1 MWSRYNAELGHR
13 KTDLFVYRRK
23 EKGKMFSE
31 YADIISIDDQ
41 MKMLHIGK
49 TTAYTL
55 VKEKRIQHVK
65 VGRKYI
71 IPQKV
76 VIQFLEEMC
85 HNKAQD
91 N

>member
-1 MWSRYNAELGHR
+1 
-13 KTDLFVYRRK
+13 
-23 EKGKMFSE
+23 MFNE
-31 YADIISIDDQ
+31 YVDIISVDDL

-49 TTAYTL
+49 TTAYKL
-55 VKEKRIQHVK
+55 VREKRIKHVK

-71 IPQKV
+71 IPKKA
-76 VIQFLEEMC
+76 VIEFLEEMW